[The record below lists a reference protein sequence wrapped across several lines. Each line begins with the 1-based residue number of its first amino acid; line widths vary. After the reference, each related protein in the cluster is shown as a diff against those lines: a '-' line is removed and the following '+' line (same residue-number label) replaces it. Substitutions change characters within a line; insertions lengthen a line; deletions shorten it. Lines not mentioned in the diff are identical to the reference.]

1 MGPNVFIPM
10 LEQTGL
16 IHEVGLW
23 VIDQSLK
30 QHKALVKKGFA
41 PLRFSVNLYVAQFRR
56 DDFVDNVLKLLK
68 KHKVEP
74 QYLELEITESLL
86 SKNFADTIE
95 KLTRLN
101 DAGLH
106 IAIDD
111 FGKGYSSL
119 HRLQLVPFNRITIDK
134 SVVDNITIEPKKVVT
149 AKTIINLAKS
159 LNANITT
166 EGVETKEQAAFMK
179 DLGTDEIQGYYYSRP
194 LPPKDLEDFLKQK

>member
-41 PLRFSVNLYVAQFRR
+41 PLRFSVNLFVAQFRR

-119 HRLQLVPFNRITIDK
+119 HRLQLVPFNRIKIDK
-134 SVVDNITIEPKKVVT
+134 SVVD
-149 AKTIINLAKS
+149 
-159 LNANITT
+159 NITT